1 MAIAT
6 KSEADAVK
14 ISAQFKALADPNRLS
29 ILAMLKNPVCCAL
42 DLDKG
47 MCACDI
53 ESQLKLSQPTIS
65 HHLRILRESGL
76 VDAEK
81 IGPWMWYRRNEKALR
96 ELAHALERQL

>member
-1 MAIAT
+1 MVVNMNT
-6 KSEADAVK
+6 KARLVSTSKAAN
-14 ISAQFKALADPNRLS
+14 ITAQFKALADPNRLR
-29 ILAMLKNPVCCAL
+29 ILTMLKHPVCCAL

-65 HHLRILRESGL
+65 HHMRILREAGL

-81 IGPWMWYRRNEKALR
+81 IGPWMWYKRNEKALQ
-96 ELAHALERQL
+96 E